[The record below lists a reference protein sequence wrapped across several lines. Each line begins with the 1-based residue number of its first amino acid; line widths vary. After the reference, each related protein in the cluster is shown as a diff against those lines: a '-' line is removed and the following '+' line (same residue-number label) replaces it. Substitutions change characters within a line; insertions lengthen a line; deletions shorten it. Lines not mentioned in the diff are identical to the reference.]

1 MKQPVKLNRK
11 LRRTIRRMVEN
22 RTGIGVRVSWEIVRR
37 DRNERT
43 DN

>member
-1 MKQPVKLNRK
+1 MKQPVKLNRR

-22 RTGIGVRVSWEIVRR
+22 RTGIGVKVSWEIVRR
-37 DRNERT
+37 GHERK